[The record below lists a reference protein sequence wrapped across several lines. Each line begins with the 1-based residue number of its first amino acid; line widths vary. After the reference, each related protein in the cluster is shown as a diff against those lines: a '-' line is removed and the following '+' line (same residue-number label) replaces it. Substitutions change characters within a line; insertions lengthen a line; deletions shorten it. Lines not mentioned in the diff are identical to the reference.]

1 MYLVKECKPE
11 FIKEALDS
19 LKRVIIDEKDPL
31 LYYTQRYEQYALEKI
46 KSKYEKEVKINKIKE
61 YTDYIYKVIEYENQN
76 RNIILLKESFIKLEM
91 ILQDI
96 LVTQRKKFIQNE
108 VYKILEKHKFPGEVI
123 DTIMDTQSVQCGGR
137 DGGSKVGD
145 NDDQGNG
152 EDKGKDDQ
160 GKDYPGTTYPNTYPS
175 TLNPNTNPNVT
186 YPTTYPT
193 TSFNN
198 TPHPNNNPINDFYA
212 LYNKKS
218 LKKTYTFSSDT
229 LNEILIIFN
238 NLKVIPHGYEIMK
251 SVLLKFI
258 NLRLESYSHLFDRR
272 TETLYLFY
280 SLFKNVVEVGFDN
293 DPGCLKV
300 FEKAFKENYKNLKP
314 SLSSRLIEFS
324 NNIVSIEKG
333 DNDDNI
339 DNLKLYKP
347 MTYPNNQY
355 NNQQI
360 INSNYKEGALFRV
373 FFHLFNLIEDKADF
387 TERYSFELGRRLVK
401 GITDL
406 KKENHL
412 IQIIKKSFGEKSFTC
427 DAIRKSEIMLEDVI
441 QKRVCKGDYGNGDIN
456 NGNNKARDM
465 DIINANNINNSFL
478 LLTQCAW
485 PFEYSPLNLRLPD
498 DFIKITQLEEKR
510 NKKKRLYWLWEYS
523 TVLLEI
529 NQKEI
534 RVNFL
539 QFLILNLF
547 NTQKSISKEE
557 IIKFTKITGK
567 TLEWVIL
574 SLIRTELIM
583 ESVNNGGNDDKG
595 NNKVDGH
602 HNNTNQHENQVLC
615 VLSSRPHK
623 NNPYDYFIK
632 ENLLKDHEVNRII
645 YYQSLI
651 SRILKKNREIK
662 SNELK
667 GILVKNHTDR
677 FDLDKEEVKKGLKG
691 LIEKGV
697 IEEEG
702 GVLKYVP

>member
-1 MYLVKECKPE
+1 
-11 FIKEALDS
+11 
-19 LKRVIIDEKDPL
+19 
-31 LYYTQRYEQYALEKI
+31 
-46 KSKYEKEVKINKIKE
+46 
-61 YTDYIYKVIEYENQN
+61 
-76 RNIILLKESFIKLEM
+76 M

-96 LVTQRKKFIQNE
+96 LVTQRKKFILNE

-123 DTIMDTQSVQCGGR
+123 DTIMDTQSVQYKDGR
-137 DGGSKVGD
+137 DGGSEVGD
-145 NDDQGNG
+145 KDDQGN
-152 EDKGKDDQ
+152 DNQ
-160 GKDYPGTTYPNTYPS
+160 GKDYPSTLNPTTYPS
-175 TLNPNTNPNVT
+175 TLNPS
-186 YPTTYPT
+186 TTYPT
-193 TSFNN
+193 TTPHNN
-198 TPHPNNNPINDFYA
+198 TTNNPINDFYA

-324 NNIVSIEKG
+324 NNIVNLSEER

-339 DNLKLYKP
+339 DNLKPYKP
-347 MTYPNNQY
+347 MTYPNNQKY
-355 NNQQI
+355 NQNNLI
-360 INSNYKEGALFRV
+360 TNYKEGALFRV

-412 IQIIKKSFGEKSFTC
+412 IQIIKKTFGEKSFTC

-441 QKRVCKGDYGNGDIN
+441 QKRNYDVNDRDI
-456 NGNNKARDM
+456 NKARDK
-465 DIINANNINNSFL
+465 DNNPQFNNTYPPINNSFL

-574 SLIRTELIM
+574 SLIRSELIM
-583 ESVNNGGNDDKG
+583 EIFEEGGGYG
-595 NNKVDGH
+595 NNKNNGH
-602 HNNTNQHENQVLC
+602 HNNTNQHENQVFY

-667 GILVKNHTDR
+667 GILIKNHTDR